1 MNTSNGTKRRAFA
14 RLGVSLL
21 VLAAGLAGM
30 PAAAQ
35 VSEIRFAKGFGIPY
49 LPVIILEEQG
59 LVEKHT
65 KLLGLP
71 ETKARFIQL
80 ASGAAMTDALISG
93 NLEYATGGPGPLLTV
108 WDKTRTSLNVRGI
121 AAISS
126 IPIYLNTINPKVKT
140 IRDFSDADRIA
151 VPSVKIST
159 QAVTLQIAAEKE
171 FGRGKHDVLD
181 KLTVSMAPPDGHN
194 AMMSKGT
201 EINANFTSPPFMYL
215 QLQNNHARTVLSSYS
230 VMEGPT
236 TFILM
241 WTSQKFHDAN
251 PRHHQAVL
259 NALEEANKYIKENPR
274 GAAEAFIKNQKSKL
288 DLAFVQEMIA
298 NPENR
303 FTTTPQNLMKYADFM
318 SRIGSLKQR
327 PASWKDVFF
336 PEVHD
341 RQGS

>member
-1 MNTSNGTKRRAFA
+1 VNTSNGTKRRAFA
-14 RLGVSLL
+14 RLGASLL

-30 PAAAQ
+30 PAGAQ

-71 ETKARFIQL
+71 EAKARFIQL

-241 WTSQKFHDAN
+241 WTTQKFHDAN
-251 PRHHQAVL
+251 PKHHLAVL

-274 GAAEAFIKNQKSKL
+274 GAAEAFIRNQKSKL

-298 NPENR
+298 NPESH
-303 FTTTPQNLMKYADFM
+303 FTTAPQNLMKYADFM

>member
-21 VLAAGLAGM
+21 ALAAGLAGV

-71 ETKARFIQL
+71 EAKAKFIQL

-108 WDKTRTSLNVRGI
+108 WDKTRGNLGVRAIG
-121 AAISS
+121 AISS
-126 IPIYLNTINPKVKT
+126 IPVYLNSINPRVKT
-140 IRDFSDADRIA
+140 LRDFGDSDRIA

-171 FGRGKHDVLD
+171 FGRGKHDMLD
-181 KLTVSMAPPDGHN
+181 KLTVSMAPPDAHN

-201 EINANFTSPPFMYL
+201 EITANFTSPPFMYM
-215 QLQNNHARTVLSSYS
+215 QLRNNHAHTVLSSYT

-241 WTSQKFHDAN
+241 WTTQKFHDAN
-251 PRHHQAVL
+251 PKHHQAVL
-259 NALEEANKYIKENPR
+259 NALEEANRFIKDNPR
-274 GAAEAFIKNQKSKL
+274 GAAEAFIRNQKSKL
-288 DLAFVQEMIA
+288 ELPFVQEMVA
-298 NPENR
+298 HPETH
-303 FTTTPQNLMKYADFM
+303 FTTAPQNLMKYADFM

>member
-1 MNTSNGTKRRAFA
+1 MNATNVTKRRALA
-14 RLGVSLL
+14 KLGVSLL
-21 VLAAGLAGM
+21 VLAAGL
-30 PAAAQ
+30 PAHAQ
-35 VSEIRFAKGFGIPY
+35 LSEIRFAKGFGIPY

-65 KLLGLP
+65 RLLGLP
-71 ETKARFIQL
+71 EAKAKFIQL

-108 WDKTRTSLNVRGI
+108 WDKTRGNLNI
-121 AAISS
+121 KAISAISS
-126 IPIYLNTINPKVKT
+126 IPVYLNTVNPKVKT
-140 IRDFSDADRIA
+140 IRDFTDVDRIA

-201 EINANFTSPPFMYL
+201 EITANFTSPPFMYL
-215 QLQNNHARTVLSSYS
+215 QQRNNHARLVLSSYS
-230 VMEGPT
+230 VMDGPT

-251 PRHHQAVL
+251 PKYHQAVL
-259 NALEEANKYIKENPR
+259 NALEEANKFIKENPK
-274 GAAEAFIKNQKSKL
+274 GAAQAFISNQKSKL

-298 NPENR
+298 NPENQ
-303 FTTTPQNLMKYADFM
+303 FTTSPQNLMKYADFM
-318 SRIGSLKQR
+318 FRIGSLKQK
-327 PASWKDVFF
+327 PASWTDVFF

-341 RQGS
+341 RNGG

>member
-1 MNTSNGTKRRAFA
+1 MNATSVTKRSSLAK
-14 RLGVSLL
+14 LGVSLL
-21 VLAAGLAGM
+21 VLAAGL
-30 PAAAQ
+30 PAHAQ
-35 VSEIRFAKGFGIPY
+35 LSEIRFAKGFGIPY

-71 ETKARFIQL
+71 EAKGRFIQL

-171 FGRGKHDVLD
+171 FGRGKHDILD

-241 WTSQKFHDAN
+241 WTTQKFHDAN
-251 PRHHQAVL
+251 PKHHQAVL
-259 NALEEANKYIKENPR
+259 NALEEANKYIKQNPR

-298 NPENR
+298 NPENH
-303 FTTTPQNLMKYADFM
+303 FTTAPQNLMKYADFM

-336 PEVHD
+336 PAVHD

>member
-1 MNTSNGTKRRAFA
+1 MNTSAGTTRREFA
-14 RLGVSLL
+14 RLGVFLL
-21 VLAAGLAGM
+21 ALAAGMAAM

-35 VSEIRFAKGFGIPY
+35 ASEIRFAKGFGIPY

-71 ETKARFIQL
+71 EAKAKFIQL

-108 WDKTRTSLNVRGI
+108 WDKTRGNLNVRAI
-121 AAISS
+121 SAISS
-126 IPIYLNTINPKVKT
+126 IPVYLNSINPKVRT

-181 KLTVSMAPPDGHN
+181 KLTVSMAPPDAHN

-201 EINANFTSPPFMYL
+201 EITANFTSPPFMYL
-215 QLQNNHARTVLSSYS
+215 QQRNNHAHPVLSSYM
-230 VMEGPT
+230 VMDGPT

-241 WTSQKFHDAN
+241 WTTQKFHDAN

-259 NALEEANKYIKENPR
+259 NALEEANRYIKENPR

-298 NPENR
+298 NPESI
-303 FTTTPQNLMKYADFM
+303 FTTAPQNLMKYADFM

-327 PASWKDVFF
+327 PAGWKDLFF

>member
-1 MNTSNGTKRRAFA
+1 MKTTNETKRRAFT
-14 RLGVSLL
+14 RFSVGLL
-21 VLAAGLAGM
+21 ALAAGLAGL
-30 PAAAQ
+30 PAQAQ
-35 VSEIRFAKGFGIPY
+35 ASEIRFAKGFGIPY

-108 WDKTRTSLNVRGI
+108 WDKTRGNLNVH
-121 AAISS
+121 AISS
-126 IPIYLNTINPKVKT
+126 ISSIPVYLNSTNPKVKT
-140 IRDFSDADRIA
+140 IRDFSDTDRIA

-181 KLTVSMAPPDGHN
+181 KLTVSMAPPDAHN

-201 EINANFTSPPFMYL
+201 EITANFTSPPFMYL
-215 QLQNNHARTVLSSYS
+215 QQRKQHAHLVLSSYS
-230 VMEGPT
+230 VMDGPT

-241 WTSQKFHDAN
+241 WTTQKFHDAN
-251 PRHHQAVL
+251 PKHHQAVL
-259 NALEEANKYIKENPR
+259 NALEEANKFIKENPR
-274 GAAEAFIKNQKSKL
+274 GAAEAFIKNQKSRL
-288 DLAFVQEMIA
+288 DLPFVQEMVA
-298 NPENR
+298 NPENH

-318 SRIGSLKQR
+318 SRIGSLRQR
-327 PASWKDVFF
+327 PASWKDMFF

-341 RQGS
+341 RKGS